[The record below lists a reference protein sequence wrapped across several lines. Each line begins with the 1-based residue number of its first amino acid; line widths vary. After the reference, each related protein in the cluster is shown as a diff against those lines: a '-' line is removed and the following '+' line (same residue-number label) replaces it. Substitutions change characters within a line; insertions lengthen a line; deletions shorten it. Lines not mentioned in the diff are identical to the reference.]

1 MADAE
6 AWTVGSVCR
15 GPPKARLTLRCLGT
29 NDRDKNKRAFVVV
42 PTLFSPCA
50 YERHAL

>member
-1 MADAE
+1 MLKRELSVQFAGDGE
-6 AWTVGSVCR
+6 RRGSPCAVW
-15 GPPKARLTLRCLGT
+15 AQ